1 MENEIDLLQYNSE
14 ENTER
19 EQTPEKPKRKKTAL
33 QMESIKKAQEIHKQ
47 NADIRRAKRAIELEK
62 YNKKKLEL
70 EEEYVRNLEQK
81 IFKKALA
88 IKKRSIIEDSI
99 IEKIIG
105 LDDIPIEK
113 INMLLKQLQLKK
125 NKDNKLEEEQQ
136 QQQQPQKFKFI

>member
-81 IFKKALA
+81 ILKKALA

-125 NKDNKLEEEQQ
+125 NKDNKLKEEEQ
-136 QQQQPQKFKFI
+136 QQQQPQKF

>member
-47 NADIRRAKRAIELEK
+47 NADIRRQKRAIELEK

-70 EEEYVRNLEQK
+70 EEEYVKNLEQK
-81 IFKKALA
+81 ILKKALA
-88 IKKRSIIEDSI
+88 IKKCSI
-99 IEKIIG
+99 
-105 LDDIPIEK
+105 
-113 INMLLKQLQLKK
+113 M
-125 NKDNKLEEEQQ
+125 
-136 QQQQPQKFKFI
+136 